1 MVTLSGAPSSQELD
15 FGAAWFVP
23 VQGRISGRC
32 NGVKQ
37 AVQKYGF

>member
-1 MVTLSGAPSSQELD
+1 MIILSGAPSGQELD
-15 FGAAWFVP
+15 FGVAWFVP
-23 VQGRISGRC
+23 VQGKISRRC